1 MRRMLLRMKLCRN
14 QRKRSKDRDR
24 SKERTSNYEEYR
36 KRPLSRNHKK
46 NLRVRIKKKEEIDKK
61 SGILLC

>member
-1 MRRMLLRMKLCRN
+1 MRRMLLRMKQCRN
-14 QRKRSKDRDR
+14 HRKRSKDRDR

-46 NLRVRIKKKEEIDKK
+46 KSEGKNKKKRGNK
-61 SGILLC
+61 